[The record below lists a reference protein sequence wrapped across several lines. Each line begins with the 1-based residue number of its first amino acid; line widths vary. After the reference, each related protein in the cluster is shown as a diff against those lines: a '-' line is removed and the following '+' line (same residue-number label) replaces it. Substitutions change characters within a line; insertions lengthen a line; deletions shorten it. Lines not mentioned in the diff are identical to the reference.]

1 MISIKHEINNV
12 IDDPNA
18 IASLVALGMRL
29 EAVSCDGSLFPWG
42 EIIEQVIARWGDE
55 SDKILNA
62 GKTIFAQWE
71 MTGKMPSPTVKA
83 PKLPYGNHP
92 EVVKAI
98 DAIAD
103 NAEYL
108 INLADKMEIPNYQS
122 LILSLVEAR
131 KTCGKIKDQL
141 LDVYYGG
148 SF

>member
-18 IASLVALGMRL
+18 IAAFVALGMRL
-29 EAVSCDGSLFPWG
+29 ETIACDGSLFPWG

-71 MTGKMPSPTVKA
+71 VTGKMPSPTVKA
-83 PKLPYGNHP
+83 PKLPYESHP

-108 INLADKMEIPNYQS
+108 INLADKMEIPNYRF

-131 KTCGKIKDQL
+131 KTCDKIKNQL

>member
-18 IASLVALGMRL
+18 IAALVALGMRL
-29 EAVSCDGSLFPWG
+29 EAVSCDNSLFPWG
-42 EIIEQVIARWGDE
+42 EIIEQILARWGDE

-83 PKLPYGNHP
+83 PKLPYENHP

-98 DAIAD
+98 DAITD

-122 LILSLVEAR
+122 LISPLVEAR
-131 KTCGKIKDQL
+131 KICDKIKNQL

-148 SF
+148 QF

>member
-1 MISIKHEINNV
+1 MISIKHEIKNN

-18 IASLVALGMRL
+18 IAALVALGMRL
-29 EAVSCDGSLFPWG
+29 EAVSCDNSLFPWG
-42 EIIEQVIARWGDE
+42 EITEQILARWGDK
-55 SDKILNA
+55 SDKILSA

-71 MTGKMPSPTVKA
+71 MTGKMPSPMVKA
-83 PKLPYGNHP
+83 PKLLYENHS

-122 LILSLVEAR
+122 LVSPLAEAR
-131 KTCGKIKDQL
+131 KTCDKIKDQL

>member
-1 MISIKHEINNV
+1 MISIKHEIKNNM
-12 IDDPNA
+12 DDPNA
-18 IASLVALGMRL
+18 IAAFVALGMRL
-29 EAVSCDGSLFPWG
+29 EAIACDGSLFPWG
-42 EIIEQVIARWGDE
+42 EIIEQILAHWGDE

-71 MTGKMPSPTVKA
+71 VTGKMPSPTVKA
-83 PKLPYGNHP
+83 PKLPYENHP

-122 LILSLVEAR
+122 LVSPLAEAR
-131 KTCGKIKDQL
+131 KTCDKIKDQL

>member
-18 IASLVALGMRL
+18 IAALVALGMRL
-29 EAVSCDGSLFPWG
+29 EAVSCDNSLFPWG
-42 EIIEQVIARWGDE
+42 EITEQILARWGDK
-55 SDKILNA
+55 SDKILSA

-71 MTGKMPSPTVKA
+71 MTGKMPSPMVMA
-83 PKLPYGNHP
+83 PKLPYENHP

-122 LILSLVEAR
+122 LVSPLAEAR

>member
-1 MISIKHEINNV
+1 MISIKHEIKNN

-18 IASLVALGMRL
+18 IAALVALGMRL
-29 EAVSCDGSLFPWG
+29 EAVSCDNSLFPWG
-42 EIIEQVIARWGDE
+42 EITEQILARWGDK
-55 SDKILNA
+55 SDKILSA

-71 MTGKMPSPTVKA
+71 MTGKMPSPMVKA
-83 PKLPYGNHP
+83 PKLPYENHS

-122 LILSLVEAR
+122 LVSPLAQVR
-131 KTCGKIKDQL
+131 KTCDKIKDQL